1 MKQRDVV
8 SMPDADVVALLAAG
22 RKVHLATIQPD
33 GTPHLVSMFYAMKD
47 GRIAFWTYRASQ
59 KARNLA
65 RDPRVTCLVEDG
77 EDYFELRGVQVT
89 GVVHPVGDLAGVTE
103 VGRLVAARMPSP
115 AAGEIDAA
123 LDDYVAH
130 AATKRIA
137 YLVEPRRVISWDHR
151 RLVTRAAPPPG

>member
-1 MKQRDVV
+1 VKQRDTV
-8 SMPDADVVALLAAG
+8 SMPADDIEKLLHAG
-22 RKVHLATIQPD
+22 RKLQLATINPD
-33 GTPHLVSMFYAMKD
+33 GTPHLVSMFYGMLD

-89 GVVHPVGDLAGVTE
+89 GSVTRIDDLTGVTAI
-103 VGRLVAARMPSP
+103 GKLVAGRM
-115 AAGEIDAA
+115 AGQQAEV

-130 AATKRIA
+130 AAAKRCA
-137 YLVEPRRVISWDHR
+137 YLVEPRRVVSWDHR
-151 RLVTRAAPPPG
+151 RLL